1 MSKIEIDTKERD
13 TLLRAIRTGKKKLK
27 AQFGATAEECRIAA
41 HNLHQRMLLHAQTVF
56 GLGENGAMAFLQK
69 CGVYDAK
76 GNLTPEFGGK
86 PKKPKKKKR
95 K

>member
-1 MSKIEIDTKERD
+1 MKMEIDEKERD
-13 TLLRAIRTGKKKLK
+13 TLLRAIRSGKKKLK

-41 HNLHQRMLLHAQTVF
+41 DKLHARMLLHAETVF
-56 GLGENGAMAFLQK
+56 GLGKEGAMSFLQK

-86 PKKPKKKKR
+86 PKKAKKKKR

>member
-1 MSKIEIDTKERD
+1 MSKIEIDEKESD
-13 TLLRAIRTGKKKLK
+13 TLLRAIRAGKKKLK
-27 AQFGATAEECRIAA
+27 AQFGATAEECRQAA
-41 HNLHQRMLLHAQTVF
+41 LGLHQRMLGVATEAF
-56 GLGENGAMAFLQK
+56 GQSESAAMAFLQK

-86 PKKPKKKKR
+86 PKKNKKKKR